1 MGREGGQRLA
11 IFFLSLPL
19 EMHSLTCTW
28 LALPGAV
35 IWIAI
40 LALPWQPWR
49 IREVLDSRDP
59 PQHDD
64 LAELT
69 ALIPAR
75 NEASMLHITLPALLQ
90 QGERMQVVL
99 VDDQSMD
106 ATADVARMILQ
117 ERGRVISGSV
127 LPAGWSG
134 KLWALEQ
141 ARATVTTSLILLLD
155 ADIELSPGVIA
166 ALRQKMRTDRLQFV
180 SLMALLRTESFW
192 ERALMPAF
200 VYFFKLLYP
209 FRLANDAKH
218 PAIAAAAGGCILV
231 EAQVLERIGGFA
243 SLRDALIDDCTL
255 AARVKA
261 QGFATW
267 IGLTGSARSVRRYD
281 TLAPVWNMVARS
293 AFTQL
298 RHSWLLLVAVTAIF
312 VVAFWLPAICL
323 FSAPRWPAVL
333 ALIAMMASYVPILR
347 FYRLSVVW
355 AAALPIIAT
364 LFLAM
369 SWSSAWRWRFGEG
382 PAWKGR
388 QYAIA
393 PGDARNRRN

>member
-1 MGREGGQRLA
+1 
-11 IFFLSLPL
+11 
-19 EMHSLTCTW
+19 MHSLICTW
-28 LALPGAV
+28 LAAPGAV

-49 IREVLDSRDP
+49 IREVLDSPDP

-64 LAELT
+64 LADVT

-75 NEASMLHITLPALLQ
+75 NEASMLPITLPALLK

-106 ATADVARMILQ
+106 ATADVARTILQ
-117 ERGRVISGSV
+117 ERGDIISGSA

-141 ARATVTTSLILLLD
+141 GRRAVTTSLVLLLD

-166 ALRQKMRTDRLQFV
+166 ALRQKMRIDRLQFV
-180 SLMALLRTESFW
+180 SLMALLRTESFF

-218 PAIAAAAGGCILV
+218 RAIAAAAGGCILV
-231 EAQVLERIGGFA
+231 EAHALERIGGFA

-267 IGLTGSARSVRRYD
+267 IGLTRSARSVRRYD
-281 TLAPVWNMVARS
+281 TLAAVWNMVARS

-298 RHSWLLLVAVTAIF
+298 RHSWLLLLVLTAIF
-312 VVAFWLPAICL
+312 VAAFWLPAICL
-323 FSAPRWPAVL
+323 FSAARWPAVL

-347 FYRLSVVW
+347 FYRLPVAW
-355 AAALPIIAT
+355 AAVLPVIAT

-369 SWSSAWRWRFGEG
+369 TWSSAWRWRFGEG

-388 QYAIA
+388 RYAIA
-393 PGDARNRRN
+393 RRDAPDQKN